1 MMPGLANRDRIVVID
16 ATAQACVKNG
26 RLVLDEPTE
35 LPEGAIVY
43 LQRVDNDLDEADR
56 AELRRELEASIAEA
70 DVGDTAPLGEVLAAL
85 RARP

>member
-1 MMPGLANRDRIVVID
+1 MID